1 MKIEDFKGK
10 RVTIMGI
17 GLHGGGLGAI
27 NFFYQA
33 GAKILATDLR
43 TRRELRESLDELRNF
58 HGIKYVLGQH
68 REEDFK
74 NTDLVIKNPAVPDDS
89 KFLKIA
95 RDSGV
100 PVETDIGIFFELCP
114 GQIIGVTGS
123 RGKSTT
129 ASLIYQF
136 LKQKHPDTVLAGNI
150 RMSVLEKLQE
160 IQKTTLVVL
169 ELSSWQLNGLAKHG
183 KSPKIAV
190 MTNFMPD
197 HQNRYRTMEEYL
209 EDKKIIYKFQS
220 SKDFLVL
227 NYDDETLKKLTPE
240 VKSKIYYYSTD
251 AQAIAE
257 LENMPKTSQETR
269 IGARLAEGKIFFGA
283 AKEPVALTSD
293 IKLLG
298 AHNLH
303 NVLAGVSVA
312 RLFNVPARIIKK
324 TLQEFSGLQGRMEL
338 VKEVNGIK
346 YFNDTTAT
354 IPEATIAA
362 IEALTVC
369 YSLTPNQLILIAG
382 GADKN
387 LNFWELAGL
396 IPKKTKAVLLLNGTA
411 THKLENEIKNRVSNI
426 NFKSSQTGRGRSKL
440 TIKNFNNLPSA
451 VRFAAKIAK
460 KGDIILLSPGCA
472 SFGMFRHEFERGDA
486 FNDAVNR
493 LSSELK

>member
-1 MKIEDFKGK
+1 MKIEDLKNK

-43 TRRELRESLDELRNF
+43 TRRELRESLDALSSF
-58 HGIKYVLGQH
+58 KGIRYVLGQH

-95 RDSGV
+95 KDAGV

-114 GQIIGVTGS
+114 GTIIGVTGS

-136 LKQKHPDTVLAGNI
+136 LKPKHPDTVLAGNI

-190 MTNFMPD
+190 MTNIMPD
-197 HQNRYRTMEEYL
+197 HLNRYRTMEEYL
-209 EDKKIIYKFQS
+209 EDKKVIFKFQT

-227 NYDDETLKKLTPE
+227 NYDDQALKKLAPE

-257 LENMPKTSQETR
+257 LESMPKTSQETR
-269 IGARLAEGKIFFGA
+269 IGARLADGKIFFGA
-283 AKEPVALTSD
+283 NKEPVALTSD

-303 NVLAGVSVA
+303 NVLAAVTVA
-312 RLFNVPARIIKK
+312 RLFNVPARTIKK
-324 TLQEFSGLQGRMEL
+324 TLQEFSGLQGRLEL
-338 VKEVNGIK
+338 VKEINGVK
-346 YFNDTTAT
+346 YINDTTAT

-362 IEALTVC
+362 INAL
-369 YSLTPNQLILIAG
+369 SLQVPQDTKHLILIAG

-387 LNFWELAGL
+387 LNFSELVRI
-396 IPKKTKAVLLLNGTA
+396 IPQKTKAVLLLNGTA
-411 THKLENEIKNRVSNI
+411 THKLENEIKKQILNI
-426 NFKSSQTGRGRSKL
+426 RPNSDKSSASHSRL
-440 TIKNFNNLPSA
+440 TIKNFNNLPRA
-451 VRFAAKIAK
+451 VNFAAKIAR
-460 KGDIILLSPGCA
+460 KGDVILLSPGCA
-472 SFGMFRHEFERGDA
+472 SFGMFRHEFERGEI
-486 FNDAVNR
+486 FNQAVAA
-493 LSSELK
+493 LF